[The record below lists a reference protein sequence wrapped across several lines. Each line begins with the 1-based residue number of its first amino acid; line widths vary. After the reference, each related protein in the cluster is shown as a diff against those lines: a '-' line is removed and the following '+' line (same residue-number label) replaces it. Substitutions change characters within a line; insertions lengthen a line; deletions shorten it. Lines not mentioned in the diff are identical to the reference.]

1 MDVHVAS
8 YVIFTDYSIRF
19 ISFDISQTMYNLLTV
34 DYRWFL
40 FFPYFMIY
48 ITTLILLY
56 CRYLLPS
63 TPFDSI
69 LIKNYHSIIN
79 N

>member
-34 DYRWFL
+34 DYR
-40 FFPYFMIY
+40 
-48 ITTLILLY
+48 
-56 CRYLLPS
+56 
-63 TPFDSI
+63 
-69 LIKNYHSIIN
+69 
-79 N
+79 